1 MNASVDLTELNRQA
15 KGVARKLKLLGNPD
29 RLVMLCKLGMEEQ
42 SVTDLVRL
50 TGLAQSSVSQHLAVL
65 RTEEVVAWRKE
76 AQTIYYSLAD
86 EQVRAIIEALCA
98 ICRPG
103 VMEKEA

>member
-1 MNASVDLTELNRQA
+1 MNAPVDLTELNLQA
-15 KGVARKLKLLGNPD
+15 KSVARKLKLLGNPD

-98 ICRPG
+98 ICRPD
-103 VMEKEA
+103 VVEKEA